1 MRQEIINVLEYIGGK
16 LGIALDW
23 TSENIW
29 PQVLDILGRYRI
41 LQIVISSI
49 WLVAAL
55 IALVVFICLWIKIF
69 KAYLTC
75 KKDKK
80 SNLWW
85 DWLNYHGDAGTTGLT
100 STIIFLS
107 AIAAA
112 FLIIPTLVIEPGK
125 ILEWVFIPEIQFLEL
140 FKSITG

>member
-1 MRQEIINVLEYIGGK
+1 MSQEIINVLEYIGGK

-29 PQVLDILGRYRI
+29 PQVMDLLGRYRI
-41 LQIVISSI
+41 LQIVINSI
-49 WLVAAL
+49 WLAVAL

-69 KAYLTC
+69 KAYLAC
-75 KKDKK
+75 IKDKQ

-85 DWLNYHGDAGTTGLT
+85 NWLSYHGDAGSTGFVVAVT
-100 STIIFLS
+100 FLS
-107 AIAAA
+107 FIAAV
-112 FLIIPTLVIEPGK
+112 LIIPTLIIEPGE
-125 ILEWVFIPEIQFLEL
+125 ILKWVFVPEIQFLEL

>member
-1 MRQEIINVLEYIGGK
+1 MSQEIINVLEYIGEK

-23 TSENIW
+23 SSENIW

-49 WLVAAL
+49 WLAVAL

-69 KAYLTC
+69 KAYLAC
-75 KKDKK
+75 NKDKQ

-85 DWLNYHGDAGTTGLT
+85 DWSGYYGKADTTGFVIAAT
-100 STIIFLS
+100 VLS
-107 AIAAA
+107 AIAF
-112 FLIIPTLVIEPGK
+112 FLIIPTLIIEPGE
-125 ILEWVFIPEIQFLEL
+125 ILNWVFIPEIQFLEL

>member
-1 MRQEIINVLEYIGGK
+1 MSQEIINMLEYIGGK

-23 TSENIW
+23 SSENIW

-49 WLVAAL
+49 WLVIAL

-69 KAYLTC
+69 KAYLAC
-75 KKDKK
+75 EKDKK

-85 DWLNYHGDAGTTGLT
+85 NWFSYHGSAGSTGFT
-100 STIIFLS
+100 FTMICLS
-107 AIAAA
+107 AIAA
-112 FLIIPTLVIEPGK
+112 FLIIPTLIIEPGE
-125 ILEWVFIPEIQFLEL
+125 ILKWVFIPEIQFLEF

>member
-1 MRQEIINVLEYIGGK
+1 MSQEIINVLEYIGGK

-41 LQIVISSI
+41 LQIVISGI
-49 WLVAAL
+49 WLAVAL
-55 IALVVFICLWIKIF
+55 IALVAFICLWIKIF
-69 KAYLTC
+69 KAYLAC
-75 KKDKK
+75 NKDKQ

-85 DWLNYHGDAGTTGLT
+85 NWSSYHGDANNTGFVVAVAVF
-100 STIIFLS
+100 SF
-107 AIAAA
+107 IAL
-112 FLIIPTLVIEPGK
+112 FLIVPTLIIEPGE

-140 FKSITG
+140 FKSITS

>member
-1 MRQEIINVLEYIGGK
+1 MSQEIITVLEYIGEK
-16 LGIALDW
+16 LGIAIDW

-49 WLVAAL
+49 WFSVAL
-55 IALVVFICLWIKIF
+55 IALVVFICLWVKIF
-69 KAYLTC
+69 KAYLAC
-75 KKDKK
+75 IKDKQ

-85 DWLNYHGDAGTTGLT
+85 NWLSYHGNADST
-100 STIIFLS
+100 SFVFTAVLLS
-107 AIAAA
+107 AIAF
-112 FLIIPTLVIEPGK
+112 FLIVPTLIIEPGE
-125 ILEWVFIPEIQFLEL
+125 ILKWVFIPEIQFLEL

>member
-1 MRQEIINVLEYIGGK
+1 MSEEIINVLEYISGK
-16 LGIALDW
+16 LDIAIDW

-49 WLVAAL
+49 WLAVAL
-55 IALVVFICLWIKIF
+55 IALVVFICIWVKIF
-69 KAYLTC
+69 KAYLAC
-75 KKDKK
+75 IKDKQ

-85 DWLNYHGDAGTTGLT
+85 NWLSYHGNADSTGFVFTMVL
-100 STIIFLS
+100 LS
-107 AIAAA
+107 AIAF
-112 FLIIPTLVIEPGK
+112 FLIVPTLIIEPGE
-125 ILEWVFIPEIQFLEL
+125 ILKWVFIPEIQFLEL

>member
-1 MRQEIINVLEYIGGK
+1 MSQEIINVLEYIGGK

-49 WLVAAL
+49 WSAVAL
-55 IALVVFICLWIKIF
+55 ITLVVFICLWIKIF
-69 KAYLTC
+69 KAYLAC
-75 KKDKK
+75 IKDKQ
-80 SNLWW
+80 SNWWW
-85 DWLNYHGDAGTTGLT
+85 DWSGYYGRADTTAFVIT
-100 STIIFLS
+100 AAVLS
-107 AIAAA
+107 VIAL
-112 FLIIPTLVIEPGK
+112 FLIIPALIIEPGK
-125 ILEWVFIPEIQFLEL
+125 ILNWVFIPEIQFLEL

>member
-1 MRQEIINVLEYIGGK
+1 MSQEIINVLEYIGGK
-16 LGIALDW
+16 LGVALDW
-23 TSENIW
+23 SSENIW

-69 KAYLTC
+69 KAYLACT
-75 KKDKK
+75 KDKK

-85 DWLNYHGDAGTTGLT
+85 NWFSYHGEAGSTGFV
-100 STIIFLS
+100 IAVGVLS
-107 AIAAA
+107 GLAF
-112 FLIIPTLVIEPGK
+112 FLIVPTLIIMPGE

>member
-1 MRQEIINVLEYIGGK
+1 MSQEIINVLEYIGGK

-49 WLVAAL
+49 WLAVAL
-55 IALVVFICLWIKIF
+55 IALVVFVCLWIKIF
-69 KAYLTC
+69 KAYLAC
-75 KKDKK
+75 VKDKQ

-85 DWLNYHGDAGTTGLT
+85 EWFSYHGNAGGTGLVT
-100 STIIFLS
+100 TVIILS
-107 AIAAA
+107 AFA
-112 FLIIPTLVIEPGK
+112 FLLIIPTLIIEPGK

>member
-1 MRQEIINVLEYIGGK
+1 MSQEIINVLEYIGEK

-23 TSENIW
+23 SSENIW

-49 WLVAAL
+49 WLAVAL

-69 KAYLTC
+69 KAYLACT
-75 KKDKK
+75 KDKQN
-80 SNLWW
+80 NLWW
-85 DWLNYHGDAGTTGLT
+85 NWLSYYENADGTGFV
-100 STIIFLS
+100 IAVAVLS
-107 AIAAA
+107 ALAF
-112 FLIIPTLVIEPGK
+112 FLIIPTLIIEPGE
-125 ILEWVFIPEIQFLEL
+125 ILKWVFIPEVQFLEL